1 MQADPTNRIVCPA
14 NDHPAPPQAPR
25 TAMTEPSQQRNVTV
39 AMAILFIFM
48 LGVGNFAMQGA
59 VLDSGHP
66 LLDQAPWFYHALNR
80 RLALVVE
87 FLMLLAGLLLA
98 AEGQFWA
105 ALAYLGYSLM
115 NAVSAW
121 LILTRR
127 I

>member
-1 MQADPTNRIVCPA
+1 
-14 NDHPAPPQAPR
+14 
-25 TAMTEPSQQRNVTV
+25 
-39 AMAILFIFM
+39 MAILFIFL

-59 VLDSGHP
+59 VLGSGHP
-66 LLDQAPWFYHALNR
+66 LLDSAPWFYHALNR

-98 AEGQFWA
+98 AEGQIWA
-105 ALAYLGYSLM
+105 ALAYLGYSVM